1 MIKACQFL
9 SRKIVVRTSKVR
21 LSSVNVNP
29 LDDPGRFVE
38 GITKE
43 DLEKDPELASF
54 ITANFS
60 EIAADGETVESNAGE
75 AAYEDTKGEKEKS
88 NDLNMR
94 KIHCYLRDPVKEE
107 GSRRCET
114 LRETRR
120 EIPGLLYGGDP
131 TLGIKSKDHSSKI
144 YVKTPWS
151 ILQRETDL
159 YHRSFQSRVYDLT
172 VYEDET
178 EEESTV
184 HRVIPS
190 DLQWHPIKNKL
201 FCANYLR
208 YHAGRPIKIPIK
220 YINEEES
227 PAMKRGGFI
236 APVNRYVSC
245 LVEDGVPIPDFLEL
259 ECTGL
264 ELKNVARMDR
274 IIIPDGVRVSKHV
287 KQDSFIVGTV
297 FGERAGKEEST
308 TADSGNE
315 TDD

>member
-1 MIKACQFL
+1 MTL
-9 SRKIVVRTSKVR
+9 RTSHAR
-21 LSSVNVNP
+21 LFSVSINP
-29 LDDPGRFVE
+29 RENPGRFVE
-38 GITKE
+38 GVTKE
-43 DLEKDPELASF
+43 DLEKDPDLAAF

-60 EIAADGETVESNAGE
+60 EITANGESVDSHAGE
-75 AAYEDTKGEKEKS
+75 AAYEDKEEDK
-88 NDLNMR
+88 NNHLNIR
-94 KIHCYLRDPVKEE
+94 KMHCYLRDPVEEE

-120 EIPGLLYGGDP
+120 EIPGLLYGSDK
-131 TLGIKSKDHSSKI
+131 TLGIHSGDPSSKI
-144 YVKTPWS
+144 FVKTPWS
-151 ILQRETDL
+151 VLQRETDL

-178 EEESTV
+178 EEESAV
-184 HRVIPS
+184 HRVVAS

-220 YINEEES
+220 YVNEEES

-264 ELKNVARMDR
+264 ELKDVVRMDR

-287 KQDSFIVGTV
+287 KQNRFIVGTV
-297 FGERAGKEEST
+297 FGVRAGKDEGI
-308 TADSGNE
+308 TADSGNA
-315 TDD
+315 TDE